1 MLVGSFSYVWIF
13 ESNKDSNYV
22 EISYKGLL
30 KVLSDLSKQVYHTQR
45 WKVDCLTLGDSGK

>member
-13 ESNKDSNYV
+13 GSNKDSNYV

-30 KVLSDLSKQVYHTQR
+30 KVLSDLSKQVYHKDE
-45 WKVDCLTLGDSGK
+45 WLTV